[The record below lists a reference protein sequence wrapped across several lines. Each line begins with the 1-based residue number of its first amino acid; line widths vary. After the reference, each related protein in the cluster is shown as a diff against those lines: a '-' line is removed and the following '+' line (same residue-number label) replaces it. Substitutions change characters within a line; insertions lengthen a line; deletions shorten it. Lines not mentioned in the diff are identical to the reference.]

1 MIQKNDTERNKGGRP
16 AKGLSEKRKYRITVK
31 MATGEYYALKSK
43 ARQAGVSASE
53 MVRQAVDGCVVRER
67 LTAEQADFIRKL
79 CGMANKPEPAYPEGT
94 PGGRVPACRPMPATA
109 AVAGNPHRPYQP
121 MMAKIVKGAGA
132 RGIVDYILDR
142 EKGASLIDHDGVL
155 VSDNGS
161 IVRSFIAQSR
171 LNPNVEK
178 FIGHISLSFSK
189 EDLPRLTDGLMVQ
202 ISREYMMEMGIRD
215 TQYIIGRHHDKGH
228 PHVHIAFNRIDNNG
242 KTISDKND
250 RYRSERVCK
259 ELTRK
264 YGLYFAEG
272 KEQVNTNRLKEPD
285 RTKYELYSLLKT
297 EVGRCGNWDRL
308 VANLRKQ
315 GGGSAFQVQGADGR
329 DSGRGVRQ
337 ERLFLQRLED

>member
-1 MIQKNDTERNKGGRP
+1 
-16 AKGLSEKRKYRITVK
+16 
-31 MATGEYYALKSK
+31 
-43 ARQAGVSASE
+43 
-53 MVRQAVDGCVVRER
+53 
-67 LTAEQADFIRKL
+67 
-79 CGMANKPEPAYPEGT
+79 
-94 PGGRVPACRPMPATA
+94 
-109 AVAGNPHRPYQP
+109 

-132 RGIVDYILDR
+132 GGIVDYILDR

-161 IVRSFIAQSR
+161 IARSFIAQSK

-189 EDLPRLTDGLMVQ
+189 EDLPRLTDELMVQ

-242 KTISDKND
+242 KTISDRND

-272 KEQVNTNRLKEPD
+272 KEQVNTDRLKEPD

-297 EVGRCGNWDRL
+297 EVERYGDWDTL

-315 GGGSAFQVQGADGR
+315 GVEVRFKYKGRTDEIQGVVFGKNGYSFNGSKIDRQFSYSKITATLNRNSREERQAQSGQQGISLFPGGGGDFI
-329 DSGRGVRQ
+329 SGSPGLPDLTPSSCAETPEEAEFR
-337 ERLFLQRLED
+337 RLMQRKRKKKKNKGFRI